1 MPHSVQPSVTA
12 LLDDRRLIL
21 AILNGDGEAW
31 ESLVLRHQPTVAAVV
46 VRVLEAHGV
55 FDPGRLRTLVQT
67 LFIDLERA
75 SYAGLRAWSGRS
87 TFRAYLAAFARESAE
102 AALGEIT
109 PISLNLARMPSVPPM
124 VLAPP
129 GPTGSVRAPGSA
141 RPSAAVSEPP
151 AAWPR
156 HASDYP
162 SDIPTSRPESAYN
175 PEAPGELGPI
185 LVALGRLAPQHQAI
199 LWLRVIGL
207 KASEIASLLGLPQ
220 TTVLA
225 DLHHIA
231 RRFAAGLGLEPA
243 QGGAAFAYVLGAAT
257 VKEQIELA
265 LRSEYQETVQMLRAR
280 VTAAWLA
287 LRQQG
292 LSAEDLGDEV
302 VVATDLAAAFADG
315 SLQDSERNG
324 LEAKLIA
331 SRRTLLKTASLHQD
345 LQALNV
351 LRAARSLGS
360 ALALGAT
367 CLAAGQVRW
376 ANHFLAEG
384 RADCPEYEA
393 LKAIADGLTQLERK
407 QPATSGAETVLRHE
421 RSLDPKSGNRL
432 VNGFFCLC
440 LNDNHAAA
448 TALEELSGKGPVYR
462 QLYLLAL
469 GGGHSVSDA
478 KRIATE
484 TLARALPDPLLT
496 QLAEHI
502 RALPQGRALPWE
514 LVRRH
519 LFEVVSPLIL
529 RLLRTE
535 LTGSSRVPPASR

>member
-1 MPHSVQPSVTA
+1 MQPSVTA

-55 FDPGRLRTLVQT
+55 FDTGRLRTLVQT
-67 LFIDLERA
+67 LFMDLERA
-75 SYAGLRAWSGRS
+75 GYAGLRGWSGRS

-102 AALGEIT
+102 AALGETT
-109 PISLNLARMPSVPPM
+109 PVSLRIPSTTSLP
-124 VLAPP
+124 A
-129 GPTGSVRAPGSA
+129 T
-141 RPSAAVSEPP
+141 AASVSEK
-151 AAWPR
+151 
-156 HASDYP
+156 S
-162 SDIPTSRPESAYN
+162 SEL
-175 PEAPGELGPI
+175 EAM

-199 LWLRVIGL
+199 LWLRVLGL

-231 RRFAAGLGLEPA
+231 RRFSMGLRLEPA
-243 QGGAAFAYVLGAAT
+243 HGVAAFAYVLGAAT
-257 VKEQIELA
+257 VKEQVQLA
-265 LRSEYQETVQMLRAR
+265 LRTEYQDTVQTLRAR
-280 VTAAWLA
+280 VSAAWLA
-287 LRQQG
+287 LRREG
-292 LSAEDLGDEV
+292 LSAEDLGEEV
-302 VVATDLAAAFADG
+302 VVTTDLAAAFADG
-315 SLQDSERNG
+315 SLQNSERNS

-331 SRRTLLKTASLHQD
+331 SRRTLFKTASLQQD

-351 LRAARSLGS
+351 LRAARSLENS
-360 ALALGAT
+360 LALGAT

-376 ANHFLAEG
+376 ADYFLGETS
-384 RADCPEYEA
+384 DKSQEYYA
-393 LKAIADGLTQLERK
+393 FKAIYDGLSQLERK
-407 QPATSGAETVLRHE
+407 EPTTSAAATVVRHE

-440 LNDNHAAA
+440 LNDFQAAA
-448 TALEELSGKGPVYR
+448 SALEELSGKGPVYR

-478 KRIATE
+478 KRMATE

-519 LFEVVSPLIL
+519 LFEVVSPLIM

-535 LTGSSRVPPASR
+535 LTGPSRIPPPYHPSA